1 MKGPL
6 DRRRFAAVGL
16 LLSAVALSAAPKEP
30 QRDWRAATVVD
41 VLPPGQQKRAE
52 PKSLDPSVTPIP
64 RQSPFPIYTAAGGN
78 TRWVFVFEVDDVT
91 YVAST
96 QALRGDSFLRK
107 LQPDGPVELARQGK
121 RDPYVRVEGKKEE
134 KLRLLDEV
142 TARPLARPPDAA
154 KDR

>member
-6 DRRRFAAVGL
+6 NRWRLAAVGF
-16 LLSAVALSAAPKEP
+16 LLSGVALSAAPKEP
-30 QRDWRAATVVD
+30 QRDWRAATVVE

-52 PKSLDPSVTPIP
+52 PESLNPSATPIP

-78 TRWVFVFEVDDVT
+78 TRWVFVFEVNDVTNDVT

-96 QALRGDSFLRK
+96 QAFRGDSFLHR
-107 LQPDGPVELARQGK
+107 LQPDGTVELARQGK
-121 RDPYVRVEGKKEE
+121 RDLYVRVEGKKEE

-142 TARPLARPPDAA
+142 TAQPPDAA